1 MPDRLIQIV
10 VPTDRAADMRR
21 LVQQHAQIDADGERN
36 GDVEQIAVRV
46 PAEEVEA
53 LLDPLESNFNHVPG
67 FQAFVLSLEAVLPR
81 PTVNK
86 DDGVPEDETAKAKKS
101 ARIAREEL
109 YHDLKELTQ
118 PNRLFIVMVIVS
130 TIIAA
135 VGLSRSNATFVIGA
149 MVLAP
154 LLGPNM
160 ALALATTLG
169 DEALAKVSL
178 KTNLLGICIAAI
190 VALVCGLLLDVD
202 PQTTEL
208 ASRTTVDFSDILI
221 ALAAGVAGALAFTSG
236 VPASLVGV
244 MVAVALL
251 PPLVACVMLLVAGYP
266 HAAGGTALLLCCNV
280 ISVNLA
286 GVATFIVQG
295 VSPRTWW
302 DGERS
307 KRMTRRAIAIWLT
320 LLATAVALVWVSQ
333 VK

>member
-21 LVQQHAQIDADGERN
+21 LIQQHAKIDPDGDRN
-36 GDVEQIAVRV
+36 GDVEQIALRV

-81 PTVNK
+81 PTVDK
-86 DDGVPEDETAKAKKS
+86 DVSETNDDAKAKKS

-118 PNRLFIVMVIVS
+118 PNRLYIVMVIVS

-154 LLGPNM
+154 LLGPTM

-178 KTNLLGICIAAI
+178 KTNLLGICIATI

-202 PQTTEL
+202 PLTTEL
-208 ASRTTVDFSDILI
+208 AARTTVDFSDILI

-236 VPASLVGV
+236 VPSSLVGV

-266 HAAGGTALLLCCNV
+266 SAAGGTALLLGCNV

-307 KRMTRRAIAIWLT
+307 KRMTRRAIAIWVA
-320 LLATAVALVWVSQ
+320 LLATAILLVWISRV
-333 VK
+333 

>member
-10 VPTDRAADMRR
+10 VPSDRAADMRS
-21 LVQQHAQIDADGERN
+21 LIGKYTKVDSEADHTA
-36 GDVEQIAVRV
+36 DVEQIAVRV

-81 PTVNK
+81 PIEKK
-86 DDGVPEDETAKAKKS
+86 DESELEDESAKAKKS

-118 PNRLFIVMVIVS
+118 PNRLFIIMVIVS

-169 DEALAKVSL
+169 DEALAKASL
-178 KTNLLGICIAAI
+178 KTNLLGIAIAAA
-190 VALVCGLLLDVD
+190 VAVICGLLLRVD
-202 PQTTEL
+202 PHSSEL
-208 ASRTTVDFSDILI
+208 ASRCSVDFSDILI

-236 VPASLVGV
+236 VSASLVGV

-251 PPLVACVMLLVAGYP
+251 PPLVACVMLLVTG
-266 HAAGGTALLLCCNV
+266 HGEAAAGTALLLGCNV

-286 GVATFIVQG
+286 GVATFIFQG

-302 DGERS
+302 EGERS
-307 KRMTRRAIAIWLT
+307 KRMTRRAIAIWVA
-320 LLATAVALVWVSQ
+320 LLATAIVLVWVSQ
-333 VK
+333 I